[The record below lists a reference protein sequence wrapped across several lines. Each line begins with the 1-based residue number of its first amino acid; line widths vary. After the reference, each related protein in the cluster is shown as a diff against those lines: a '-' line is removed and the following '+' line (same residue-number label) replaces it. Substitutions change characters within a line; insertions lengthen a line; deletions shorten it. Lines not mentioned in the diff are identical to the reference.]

1 MAIDRGKQYEYA
13 IIKSAYS
20 KIKSPSS
27 DITSK
32 LAMIQ
37 TKSIESIVQSA
48 ADSMLSKIIGNMN
61 DFYAQQ
67 VYKSFRQL
75 GGSSPEPKTDV
86 LFVKSGTK
94 YKCSMK
100 WGSSYQLS
108 SSGISGTVSVLDKV
122 LRKVVSGGGMGMDIN
137 ALGEIALVLEQAS
150 NIASQYPTRQE
161 KNTIKPILDRIKG
174 SGGLNEELQRIL
186 GSRKNTNIG
195 ESYVIFKRE
204 VVRESLTGNL
214 TFGASSDKSANYILN
229 ESELK
234 KIDDSL
240 VNSIADK
247 TYIDM
252 RLKGRGKTAEGVRLN
267 EIVVRIEPTG

>member
-13 IIKSAYS
+13 IMKSAYS
-20 KIKSPSS
+20 KIESPSS
-27 DITSK
+27 DVINQLK
-32 LAMIQ
+32 KIE
-37 TKSIESIVQSA
+37 TKGIEPIVQSA
-48 ADSMLSKIIGNMN
+48 ADAMLSNIIGNTN
-61 DFYAQQ
+61 NISAQQ
-67 VYKSFRQL
+67 IYKSFRQL

-86 LFVKSGTK
+86 LFSKGGLK

-100 WGSSYQLS
+100 WGASYQLS
-108 SSGISGTVSVLDKV
+108 SSGISGTVNVLDKV
-122 LRKVVSGGGMGMDIN
+122 LRKVISNGGMGMSIN
-137 ALGEIALVLEQAS
+137 SLGEIALVLEQAS
-150 NIASQYPTRQE
+150 NLSSQYPTRQE
-161 KNTIKPILDRIKG
+161 QNIIKPLLDKIKT

-186 GSRKNTNIG
+186 GSRKNTKIG
-195 ESYVIFKRE
+195 ESYIIFKRE
-204 VVRESLTGNL
+204 VVKESLTGNL
-214 TFGASSDKSANYILN
+214 LFGPNSDKSANYILN

-234 KIDDSL
+234 KIDTNL